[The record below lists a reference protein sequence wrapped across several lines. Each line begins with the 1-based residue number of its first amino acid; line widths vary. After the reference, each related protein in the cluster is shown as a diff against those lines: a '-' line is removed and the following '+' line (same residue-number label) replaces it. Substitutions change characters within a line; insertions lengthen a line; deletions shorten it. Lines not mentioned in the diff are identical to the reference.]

1 IEIFFIFGDFLHIFY
16 IRFLVRLSEIKKSQK
31 SGADSGAE
39 KFRPLSSDSVSVGS
53 NPAAPT
59 RIQTPHV
66 GVFNLVFGAMR

>member
-1 IEIFFIFGDFLHIFY
+1 VGSNPAAPTRIFTGIEIFFIFGDFLHIFY

-59 RIQTPHV
+59 KIK
-66 GVFNLVFGAMR
+66 